1 MSRVKR
7 AQKRL
12 ISVFNSMWV
21 LCVCYIL
28 FSLFDCFASL
38 PSVATAL
45 RFDRLFRSLFGC
57 RCCRCCCW
65 PFFPPCLVC
74 LSLFFFPLIIAHDI
88 FNRKSLIWLLCRV
101 LSCTRAYN
109 GQHHKNGHPHNTYTK
124 GVSSSIRFSSVFTIQ
139 FLLKEKHMVDWLTSF
154 KLWFMM

>member
-1 MSRVKR
+1 M
-7 AQKRL
+7 
-12 ISVFNSMWV
+12 

-139 FLLKEKHMVDWLTSF
+139 FLLKEKHMVD
-154 KLWFMM
+154 